1 MSAPKFPGFKNNTAD
16 FQGKRDQRA
25 SPLSYFDVDLSIA
38 RSPALGNLLNLNVGG
53 NLFYVDQNPI
63 IGGYGTVYFGD
74 GSVRGG
80 TPVYVGSGFL
90 SNADFVQLSFENVAQ
105 PGKILRVIYGTD
117 VNFKPQFGSIAQVNI
132 ANINSLPVVIT
143 NETIQVAGTVNAQL
157 IDLVREPIFFA
168 SGVLPVNT
176 PNTFL
181 SARLGVMR
189 ASVNIKAILSPSSVY
204 SVSICDVT
212 TGGPFAL
219 QQKTSDP
226 SGAIDIEVI
235 VTNFIASTGLRFRFD
250 GISAAVSATFQ
261 VAYRNI

>member
-1 MSAPKFPGFKNNTAD
+1 MTAPKFPGFKNNTAD

-117 VNFKPQFGSIAQVNI
+117 VNFKPQFGSIAQVNVANTNALPVILPYTIDNPLIVRNVDLNSNFFSQTFVLTSGIPFQI
-132 ANINSLPVVIT
+132 AGEGKHFILDASWTGANGFAANAQVDVAFQTFDGGVTYSRNFYKANSLGEI
-143 NETIQVAGTVNAQL
+143 NQVYRKEKFYA
-157 IDLVREPIFFA
+157 F
-168 SGVLPVNT
+168 S
-176 PNTFL
+176 
-181 SARLGVMR
+181 
-189 ASVNIKAILSPSSVY
+189 
-204 SVSICDVT
+204 
-212 TGGPFAL
+212 
-219 QQKTSDP
+219 
-226 SGAIDIEVI
+226 
-235 VTNFIASTGLRFRFD
+235 GLRIVAFVAPTPA
-250 GISAAVSATFQ
+250 GIMTAHGC
-261 VAYRNI
+261 YGIL